1 MHSIMQVAGFCLTT
15 QSYKE
20 LRKGKGVQVME
31 MRATAAAIKYH
42 GEAQPL
48 ERQNVFC
55 VRRKEVR

>member
-1 MHSIMQVAGFCLTT
+1 MQVAGFCLTI

-20 LRKGKGVQVME
+20 LRNVKGLQVME

-48 ERQNVFC
+48 KRQNAFC
-55 VRRKEVR
+55 ARRKEVR